1 MRTVACRLC
10 RRTGG
15 APDAL
20 LHCGARIG
28 GHPLKLGVSIAN
40 AVALWGG
47 VPVFV
52 DIRPDTLNFDEELVE
67 QAITPRT
74 KAILPIHYAG
84 VPAEMD
90 QLNEIATRNSLFVVK
105 DAAQAIGSKYE
116 GRQAGSLGHL
126 AAFSFQ
132 ETKNIISGEGGALAI
147 NDPAL
152 IARTEIMREKGTDR
166 KNFIRGQVDKYTRV
180 DLGSSFLRGEPV
192 AAFLFGK
199 LEQFAAIQSDRGRT
213 GKPMTR
219 HCSRSIIAV
228 CGHPSSHPIATPIS
242 HIYYIILPDPD
253 CRQDLRMK
261 TEGHPARRSIMFP
274 CTMLPRA
281 CVWHARRAGLPQT
294 QDLSARLVWLP
305 PLPAWK
311 THCAT
316 WWKTSDASR

>member
-1 MRTVACRLC
+1 
-10 RRTGG
+10 
-15 APDAL
+15 
-20 LHCGARIG
+20 
-28 GHPLKLGVSIAN
+28 LGVSIAN

-180 DLGSSFLRGEPV
+180 DLGWSFLRGEPV

-261 TEGHPARRSIMFP
+261 TEGIQHAVPLCSLAQCSRGPASGTHVGPVCLKRK
-274 CTMLPRA
+274 T
-281 CVWHARRAGLPQT
+281 
-294 QDLSARLVWLP
+294 SARVWCGC
-305 PLPAWK
+305 PLYPHGRRTAPRGGRLQ
-311 THCAT
+311 THL
-316 WWKTSDASR
+316 DELL